1 MCHMFAA
8 QDTRYLFQHSFM
20 ELLLYASPAPD
31 SGEHSE
37 NRLKAGRQMGKI
49 DRSPGPGELREHLT
63 ARPQSELV
71 IAP

>member
-1 MCHMFAA
+1 M
-8 QDTRYLFQHSFM
+8 
-20 ELLLYASPAPD
+20 YASPAPD

-49 DRSPGPGELREHLT
+49 DRSPGPGELKERLT
-63 ARPQSELV
+63 ARLQGELV